1 MLSGLLRQPLGS
13 NMTLGISSGIS
24 ITGMR
29 KMQRRNGMTLFFS
42 FSNFTEFCFGGLGL
56 VLTCWELH
64 RPKSKYADWE
74 EPPIE
79 GEPFNYDAVPSRFYL
94 DIESAG
100 SLPPDEILQ
109 QGIKYL
115 QEKLAAVIETFSNKN
130 EAGDGFG
137 DGVRSPGQDYAMGG
151 MGGGGAGYETPYQ
164 GGRTPFGGGFGGAT
178 EYGGSANGWS

>member
-1 MLSGLLRQPLGS
+1 MLTSR
-13 NMTLGISSGIS
+13 
-24 ITGMR
+24 
-29 KMQRRNGMTLFFS
+29 
-42 FSNFTEFCFGGLGL
+42 
-56 VLTCWELH
+56 ELH

-115 QEKLAAVIETFSNKN
+115 QEKLATVIETFSNKN

-151 MGGGGAGYETPYQ
+151 MGGGGAGYETPFQ
-164 GGRTPFGGGFGGAT
+164 GGRTPFGGGGFGGAT